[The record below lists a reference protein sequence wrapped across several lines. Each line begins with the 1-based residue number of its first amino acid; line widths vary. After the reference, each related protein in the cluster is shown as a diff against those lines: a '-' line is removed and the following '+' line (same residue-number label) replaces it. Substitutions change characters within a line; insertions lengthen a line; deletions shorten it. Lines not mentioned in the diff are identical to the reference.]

1 MNNKSLK
8 SLALVALFSVSIAG
22 AAVQFQPQET
32 KEVKSTKIDKKLLAK
47 FQPPKYG

>member
-8 SLALVALFSVSIAG
+8 ALAFVALFSISITG

-47 FQPPKYG
+47 YQPPKYG